1 MRACRPQVGGF
12 LSCLIGVDRVRE
24 KNGCTR
30 ANQKYNNQHHDR
42 ASGGKA
48 ARDLLRE

>member
-12 LSCLIGVDRVRE
+12 LSCLIGVDRVSE
-24 KNGCTR
+24 KNGGTQ
-30 ANQKYNNQHHDR
+30 ANQKCNNQRHDR

-48 ARDLLRE
+48 ARDPLRE

>member
-24 KNGCTR
+24 KNGGAQ
-30 ANQKYNNQHHDR
+30 ANQKCYNQHHDR